1 MDDNKILTL
10 ANNDRIPMLRPNVT
24 LQMEVEDLRNAS
36 PATVSRAGVIFI
48 SSNDLGWRP
57 VALGYLKKRRKAEVT
72 PCAPPPLYSTCVH
85 LLLLLLACG
94 PLLTYLLT
102 YLLACLLPPRPLPR
116 PAYPPPHSGL
126 PAPHCPPRRSVGGG
140 ATDLLRQV
148 PRPRARP

>member
-72 PCAPPPLYSTCVH
+72 PCAPPPLYSTCGY

-94 PLLTYLLT
+94 LRAATYLLT
-102 YLLACLLPPRPLPR
+102 YLLAYSLR
-116 PAYPPPHSGL
+116 A
-126 PAPHCPPRRSVGGG
+126 HCPVLP
-140 ATDLLRQV
+140 THLLT
-148 PRPRARP
+148 PAFLPLTAPLAAP